1 MCGRGAAEPTVSGG
15 SESLL
20 SVSLSLMSSGI
31 SDRKFAMRA
40 DCQHKLSE
48 PNIKSGYCRLNAP
61 PISKMQIPVLR
72 TVKAHEVSWYGLRD
86 WTRPKA
92 DGGLYYLRASWK
104 QPRRLQLWEE
114 GAVCAL
120 RRTLHGTD
128 HANQKC
134 CLDSSHFRL
143 RPPFCR
149 IFTFDNLRN
158 T

>member
-15 SESLL
+15 SELLL

-40 DCQHKLSE
+40 DCRHKMSE

-72 TVKAHEVSWYGLRD
+72 TVKAHDVSWSGLRD

-104 QPRRLQLWEE
+104 QPQRLQQWE
-114 GAVCAL
+114 GAVCA
-120 RRTLHGTD
+120 RSDLHGT
-128 HANQKC
+128 HTTQIKKM
-134 CLDSSHFRL
+134 LFGFIITL
-143 RPPFCR
+143 RPLSGFHV
-149 IFTFDNLRN
+149 
-158 T
+158 